1 MDLIVHDNLA
11 PPFIA
16 LKTSDGTTNL
26 VEAIFLIGDYCIQ
39 TT

>member
-1 MDLIVHDNLA
+1 MDLIGHDNLA

-26 VEAIFLIGDYCIQ
+26 VEESF
-39 TT
+39 